1 MSGLDDAIARA
12 HQGQKAAKGQK
23 DQFVEQREWFSRE
36 SLVLARRFVDS
47 LRAAGY
53 QPLKAQR
60 MTFAFDKVSV
70 RVGSWPSRRKRM
82 DCFLSSSSEY
92 VDDQCWPMFGEQ
104 YVYLTPDSGDDDHAG
119 GRVLGRSVYAG
130 VVYLPTSNSLARA
143 IFPGITRQRDRND
156 LYAASQPQAS
166 FADLVRQRECTL
178 RVAQTTGTSDGC
190 SSCRRMPPWREEV
203 EIAQMPTGPG
213 SYVEDDGWGRTRTVY
228 LPEVM
233 VPIADRFEEML
244 SPAIQ
249 VLNGNLERLGIKW
262 V

>member
-12 HQGQKAAKGQK
+12 QQGQKAAEGQQN
-23 DQFVEQREWFSRE
+23 QFVDQREWFSRE

-53 QPLKAQR
+53 QPLKAER
-60 MTFAFDKVSV
+60 MTFAFDNVSV

-82 DCFLSSSSEY
+82 DCSMSSSSDH
-92 VDDQCWPMFGEQ
+92 VGQCWPMFGEQ
-104 YVYLTPDSGDDDHAG
+104 YVHLTHDTGSDDHAG
-119 GRVLGRSVYAG
+119 GEVLGRSVYAG
-130 VVYLPTSNSLARA
+130 VVYLPASNSLARA

-156 LYAASQPQAS
+156 WHGASGPQAS

-178 RVAQTTGTSDGC
+178 RVAQTTGTSDGS
-190 SSCRRMPPWREEV
+190 SSCRVPLWRQEV
-203 EIAQMPTGPG
+203 ETASMPTGPG

-233 VPIADRFEEML
+233 VPVADRFEEL
-244 SPAIQ
+244 LGPAIQ
-249 VLNGNLERLGIKW
+249 VLNGNLEQLDIKW
-262 V
+262 A